1 MPRKHNNA
9 EDLRHCLANCLKT
22 EKNKAPFFLSNPI
35 HTLSIYLFFFFFLML
50 FSHANSIFMLALPVL
65 FAICSVQ
72 FSQKGFETDSFPA

>member
-22 EKNKAPFFLSNPI
+22 EKNKATFFLFNPI
-35 HTLSIYLFFFFFLML
+35 HIPFCFFFLML
-50 FSHANSIFMLALPVL
+50 FSHANSIFMLALPVS